1 MTPTLFSPFF
11 LFLLGEH
18 IKNWRSRYFI
28 LKDDGLFNG
37 FRNKPS
43 TDQEL
48 DDPLNNFTVRN
59 CEIIESNRPRPFTFS
74 IRGLQMTTVVVRTF
88 SVESEEE
95 RWVGVVK
102 MQLRWSSA
110 VSLVLILRGR
120 LHVQIRV
127 QIGVRFSVR
136 FGAKGGLQSNVG
148 SVFYE
153 MS

>member
-102 MQLRWSSA
+102 MQLR
-110 VSLVLILRGR
+110 
-120 LHVQIRV
+120 
-127 QIGVRFSVR
+127 
-136 FGAKGGLQSNVG
+136 
-148 SVFYE
+148 
-153 MS
+153 